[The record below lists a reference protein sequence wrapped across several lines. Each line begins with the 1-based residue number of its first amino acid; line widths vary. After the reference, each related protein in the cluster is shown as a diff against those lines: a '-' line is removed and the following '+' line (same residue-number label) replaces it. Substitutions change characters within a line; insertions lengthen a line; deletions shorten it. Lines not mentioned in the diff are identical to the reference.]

1 MTIRSLANAGLALGI
16 AAAIGL
22 SAAPARAVPVQITVS
37 IDFAS
42 ASELFNNLSG
52 QATIYA
58 ASSAI
63 KVFDV
68 DTLVSDHSNFSGNF
82 IPVDP
87 CVGGG
92 TCTVAFS
99 FGGLSGSFPAYAF
112 MSGNESISDP
122 GSAWS
127 LPIGS
132 FIPGDPCFSGGVCS
146 AGGTIFAYDDSGQV
160 GTWSVTIAA
169 TPLPPA
175 LALFAGGLGL
185 FGWFGRRR
193 LAAS

>member
-1 MTIRSLANAGLALGI
+1 MTFRSLANAGLALGI
-16 AAAIGL
+16 VTAIGL

-42 ASELFNNLSG
+42 ASELLDNLSG

-58 ASSAI
+58 ANSAI
-63 KVFDV
+63 KLFDIG
-68 DTLVSDHSNFSGNF
+68 TLVSGNANFTDNF
-82 IPVDP
+82 IPGDP
-87 CVGGG
+87 CIGGG

-99 FGGLSGSFPAYAF
+99 FGGLSGGYPAYAF
-112 MSGNESISDP
+112 ATSNEPSDDP
-122 GSAWS
+122 GGASN

-146 AGGTIFAYDDSGQV
+146 AAGTIFAYDDSEQV

-175 LALFAGGLGL
+175 LALFASGLGL
-185 FGWFGRRR
+185 LGWFGRRR
-193 LAAS
+193 FAAS